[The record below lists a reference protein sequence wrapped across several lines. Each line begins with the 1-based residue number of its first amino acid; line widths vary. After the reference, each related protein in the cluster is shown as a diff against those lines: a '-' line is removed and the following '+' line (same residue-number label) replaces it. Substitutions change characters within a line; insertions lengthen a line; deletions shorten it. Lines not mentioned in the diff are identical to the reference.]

1 MDDPLDDLLTQVAEL
16 PIPSSRPAITLTYA
30 QTLDGCIGTADHRPL
45 SLSSPAAQTMT
56 HHLRAAHDAILIGV
70 GTVLA
75 DNPRLTVR
83 LVEGPDPRPIVLDS
97 LARTPPG
104 AQLLRGPQAGWIL
117 TSPDAPPQRIRRLED
132 AGAHAMTI
140 GRGPD
145 GRLDLQAA
153 FSRLHAAGTRR
164 IMVEG
169 GAAVIASCL
178 RARLVDLVILTV
190 APRWEMGLPA
200 MNGDGVRFELE
211 APRWLVLGADGIVWG
226 RPAWQAS

>member
-1 MDDPLDDLLTQVAEL
+1 MDDPLDGLLKQVAAL
-16 PIPSSRPAITLTYA
+16 PVPSSRPAITLTYA

-56 HHLRAAHDAILIGV
+56 HQLRAAHDAILIGV

-104 AQLLRGPQAGWIL
+104 AQLLRGPQPAWIL
-117 TSPDAPPQRIRRLED
+117 TGPDAPPQRIRQLED
-132 AGAHAMTI
+132 AGAQMLTI
-140 GRGPD
+140 ERGAD
-145 GRLDLQAA
+145 GRLDLSAA
-153 FSRLHAAGTRR
+153 FAQLHAAGTRR
-164 IMVEG
+164 VMIEG

-178 RARLVDLVILTV
+178 RDRLVDLVILTV
-190 APRWEMGLPA
+190 APRWVIGLPV

-211 APRWLVLGADGIVWG
+211 APRWLVLGTDGVVWG
-226 RPAWQAS
+226 RPVWQAH

>member
-1 MDDPLDDLLTQVAEL
+1 MDDPLDGLLTQVAAL
-16 PIPSSRPAITLTYA
+16 PVPFSRPAITLTYA

-56 HHLRAAHDAILIGV
+56 HRLRAAHDAILIGV

-83 LVEGPDPRPIVLDS
+83 LVEGPDPRPVVLDS

-104 AQLLRGPQAGWIL
+104 AQLLRGPQAAWIL
-117 TSPDAPPQRIRRLED
+117 TGPDAPPQRLRRLED
-132 AGAHAMTI
+132 AGAQTLTI
-140 GRGPD
+140 DGNSD
-145 GRLDLQAA
+145 GRLDLSAVFA
-153 FSRLHAAGTRR
+153 RLHTAGTRR

-178 RARLVDLVILTV
+178 RSRLVDLVILTV
-190 APRWEMGLPA
+190 APRWEIGLSA

-226 RPAWQAS
+226 RPTWKAE